1 MNKTSDDCLTEKH
14 LLLFGTIIRWFA
26 RYELLMLDLTAAVAG
41 SDTSATMI
49 LTRNL
54 GFRDKRLALIDLL
67 RHLAIPLDQY
77 HRIIDYLIV
86 PNTFFSLRNDI
97 AHSAWAKAPNPYSIQ
112 PVWIFRRQPGVKPL
126 HGYPDGSDE
135 RYVECD
141 EDKLDYSLDV
151 LTDAV
156 KTLADNYESFA
167 AYLHQN
173 QSLRRPSGAP

>member
-97 AHSAWAKAPNPYSIQ
+97 SFSHTQTTVCGAKPSANCQFEPLLYG
-112 PVWIFRRQPGVKPL
+112 VGIFR
-126 HGYPDGSDE
+126 
-135 RYVECD
+135 
-141 EDKLDYSLDV
+141 
-151 LTDAV
+151 
-156 KTLADNYESFA
+156 
-167 AYLHQN
+167 
-173 QSLRRPSGAP
+173 